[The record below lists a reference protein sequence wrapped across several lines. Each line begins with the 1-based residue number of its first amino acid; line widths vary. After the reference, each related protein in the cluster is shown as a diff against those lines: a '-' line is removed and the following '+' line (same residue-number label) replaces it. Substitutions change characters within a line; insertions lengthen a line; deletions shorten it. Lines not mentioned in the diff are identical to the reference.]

1 MLVMSSLGNP
11 RSLCSVCDPQC
22 STNCTSAEA
31 ETSCISYCDFS
42 PQRDCEIELQSL
54 LGNNGCSDCGALCGT
69 NCSAEVKTSC
79 SDESVAVL
87 RRAVGRVF
95 QQCTANSM
103 CCSSNGTC
111 TCDCNTVAQSRC
123 VGLGD
128 GYTRC
133 EACMRGT
140 SERCYRTCNDDCN
153 NNCKKKGCHQEE

>member
-1 MLVMSSLGNP
+1 MAAGGASFLAFVVISMMFMCSLGHP
-11 RSLCSVCDPQC
+11 RPL
-22 STNCTSAEA
+22 
-31 ETSCISYCDFS
+31 
-42 PQRDCEIELQSL
+42 
-54 LGNNGCSDCGALCGT
+54 CSDCGALCGT

-79 SDESVAVL
+79 SDECSGGAQASC
-87 RRAVGRVF
+87 RSGVF

-153 NNCKKKGCHQEE
+153 NNCKKKGCHQ